1 MSQKLKSSTRDELL
15 HAEDLLPQLGI
26 QLPIG
31 TATMSETAIREFAT
45 QWDPLE
51 IHVGDGA
58 HFGTVIASGIHTIA
72 TYQRLAVDA
81 YFSSWAVVAA
91 RRIRD
96 LVLPRPV
103 FPGDTLT
110 GWVRLAS
117 ADGPKRGMVKF
128 TVEGHLQNQDN
139 LTVLTILIECYVKQR
154 ESSTLVAS

>member
-1 MSQKLKSSTRDELL
+1 MSQKLKDHTNDELQ
-15 HAEDLLPQLGI
+15 HAEDLLPQLGV

-31 TATMSETAIREFAT
+31 SATMTEAAIREFAG

-81 YFSSWAVVAA
+81 YYSSWAVVAA

-103 FPGDTLT
+103 FPGDVLT
-110 GWVRLAS
+110 GWVRLVS
-117 ADGPKRGMVKF
+117 ADEPKRGMVKF
-128 TVEGHLQNQDN
+128 TVEGQLDNQDN
-139 LTVLTILIECYVKQR
+139 LPVLTILIECYVKTR
-154 ESSTLVAS
+154 ESGSLTAS